1 MREIKFRAWD
11 EELKK
16 MYDGEEMESREDIH
30 AWLSYGT
37 LAIYRVED
45 GNYEELKELQF
56 TGLKDK
62 NGVEIYEGDIVEENE
77 QYAVCCWIDEVA
89 SFAFVPI
96 EVFPAK
102 DFITIHETYGLDT
115 FFRND
120 VPEQFVDVIGNIYE
134 HPHLL
139 EVSL

>member
-45 GNYEELKELQF
+45 GNYEELKELQY

-62 NGVEIYEGDIVEENE
+62 NGVEIYEGDILAFEDDKFVWSVE
-77 QYAVCCWIDEVA
+77 YDVCCFVA
-89 SFAFVPI
+89 NGGEYNQKEELI
-96 EVFPAK
+96 EFYDWK
-102 DFITIHETYGLDT
+102 EESLD
-115 FFRND
+115 
-120 VPEQFVDVIGNIYE
+120 VVIIGNIYE

-139 EVSL
+139 EVAG